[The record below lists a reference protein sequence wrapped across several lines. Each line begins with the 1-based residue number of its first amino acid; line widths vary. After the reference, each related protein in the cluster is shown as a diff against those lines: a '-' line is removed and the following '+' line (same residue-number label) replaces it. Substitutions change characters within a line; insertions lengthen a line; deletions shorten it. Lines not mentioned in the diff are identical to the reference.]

1 MAAIRRVT
9 IVIPTFNGGALLE
22 RVLEAIDEQD
32 AVCERELVA
41 VDSGSTDGTVE
52 RLRARGARV
61 LQTPA
66 ADFNHGETRNLAL
79 AASTGEVAVL
89 LVQDAVPASR
99 SWLRALI
106 APFYQVDVA
115 GTFARQVPRADASRV
130 TAHYLAS
137 WVAAQPTPRV
147 AGPLTREGFGAL
159 RPSERHRLCA
169 FDNVCSCIRLDVWRN
184 HPFQRTPIG
193 EDLRWAAEVMLAG
206 YRLAYVPEAAV
217 CHSHDRS
224 VRYELDRTYL
234 VHQQLQKL
242 FGLSTVP
249 TASSLV
255 RAVASTLPL
264 HVRLAIAEPRG
275 RRARA
280 LVRNTG
286 LAVAMPLGQYLG
298 ARSAREDRELL
309 NVGRV

>member
-1 MAAIRRVT
+1 VAATRRVT
-9 IVIPTFNGGALLE
+9 ILIPTFNGGALLE
-22 RVLEAIDEQD
+22 SVLEAIDDQD

-61 LQTPA
+61 LQTTA

-79 AASTGEVAVL
+79 EASTGEVAVL
-89 LVQDAVPASR
+89 LVQDAVPSSR
-99 SWLRALI
+99 NWLRALI
-106 APFYQVDVA
+106 APFDQADVA
-115 GTFARQVPRADASRV
+115 GTFARQVARADASRV

-147 AGPLTREGFGAL
+147 VGPLTRETFGVM
-159 RPSERHRLCA
+159 PPKERHHLCA
-169 FDNVCSCIRLDVWRN
+169 FDNVCSCIRLDVWRK

-193 EDLRWAAEVMLAG
+193 EDLRWATEVMLAG
-206 YRLAYVPEAAV
+206 YRLAYVPDAAV
-217 CHSHDRS
+217 CHSHDRP
-224 VRYELDRTYL
+224 VRYELDRAYL

-255 RAVASTLPL
+255 RAVASTLRL

-280 LVRNTG
+280 LVRNAG

-298 ARSAREDRELL
+298 ARSAREGKELL
-309 NVGRV
+309 SVGRV